1 MTTMKNWIACAPRPS
16 RVSIRFLS
24 STALSSWA
32 VPSVA
37 SRSRSAL
44 TIPCTNRL
52 ASRIATIVTMTM
64 RTTGTRDSPP
74 KAAMSLHGD
83 SEKSGMGQG

>member
-1 MTTMKNWIACAPRPS
+1 MTTMKNWMTCAPRPS

-37 SRSRSAL
+37 SRSSRAL

-52 ASRIATIVTMTM
+52 ASRIATIVDDDDEDD
-64 RTTGTRDSPP
+64 RDEGLAGERRDVAP
-74 KAAMSLHGD
+74 AAAR
-83 SEKSGMGQG
+83 